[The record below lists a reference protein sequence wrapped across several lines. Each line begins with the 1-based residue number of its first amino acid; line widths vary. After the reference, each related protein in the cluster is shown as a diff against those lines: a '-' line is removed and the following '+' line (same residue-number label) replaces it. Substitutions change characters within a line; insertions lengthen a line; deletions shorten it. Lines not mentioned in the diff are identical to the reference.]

1 MKNIF
6 LKSAAVMVLG
16 VGFAS
21 CSDFLDQ
28 SSPSAMD
35 DSNIFSTYEYAQGA
49 INNIYAYFGEQ
60 NYRARTIWYGY
71 NTDIEYYNSSNSLD
85 DKANLAT
92 YDTKT
97 GNGQMND
104 KDGKD
109 LWSQMYKGIER
120 SNLAI
125 QGLRSKGEITDPK
138 MKHLL
143 GEALTLRALTYMDLI
158 NMWGDVPARFE
169 PMNASNMYVGR
180 TSKDVIYKQL
190 IEDLQDASELC
201 AWPNELDI
209 TSKVYRVNKAFVKG
223 LLARVCLQAAGYS
236 LYRDGEYRLSND
248 PDLSK
253 DVLYPIALQA
263 CADVMAQE
271 GKCVALKS
279 KFEDIWN
286 NKGVSGDKVDAGSES
301 LFEIGYSD
309 SPCRGRI
316 MYTFGLKH
324 NDADAITTMKQ
335 GSQVGPTPNLFF
347 DYGVEDTRRDVT
359 CCPFQWEKGKQA
371 PQSINKW
378 SFGKLRYEWTN
389 RLIASGNDDG
399 INKLYMRYADII
411 LMRAEVEN
419 YLNGPSAA
427 APYLKKIRQR
437 AFPQSAWAAQVDAYV
452 NNAINGGK
460 DGMLKAIMQ
469 ERAFEFAGEF
479 LRKADLIR
487 WGVLKQKLDEAKVKM
502 TQLYNLEGDYSDIN
516 PYLYWQ
522 MGNFTYTRDG
532 QSYSIAGAKC
542 TFYGL
547 NHGELDE
554 PGQEWTVWT
563 NSSGEKSKWISDSD
577 TNLEKVNCL
586 YTNDPIKN
594 MYWPIFDINLNDNPN
609 LNNNFGDEETT
620 VEPEEG
626 EGE

>member
-347 DYGVEDTRRDVT
+347 DYDVADTRRDVT

-389 RLIASGNDDG
+389 RMIASGNDDG

-411 LMRAEVEN
+411 LMRAEIEN
-419 YLNGPSAA
+419 YLYGPSAA
-427 APYLKKIRQR
+427 APYVKKIRQR
-437 AFPQSAWAAQVDAYV
+437 AFPQSAWATEVDAYV
-452 NNAINGGK
+452 NSASSK
-460 DGMLKAIMQ
+460 DAMQKLIMQ

-487 WGVLKQKLDEAKVKM
+487 WGVLKEKLDEAKTKM